1 MGKHVYSVNLKMEIE
16 SKKIP
21 DGESGAQL
29 ELTSDTLYQIMTN
42 LRSDMFS
49 ELEEL
54 DSDEFKEAV
63 SKASEINNIMSHLE
77 ELCELED
84 IEEIEFEH

>member
-29 ELTSDTLYQIMTN
+29 ELTSDTIYQIMTN